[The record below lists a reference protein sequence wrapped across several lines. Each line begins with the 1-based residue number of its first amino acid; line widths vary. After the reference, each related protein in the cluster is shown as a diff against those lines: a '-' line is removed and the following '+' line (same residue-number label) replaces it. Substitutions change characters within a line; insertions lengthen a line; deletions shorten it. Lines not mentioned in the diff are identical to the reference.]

1 MTEQLKTILCIDD
14 DEDIL
19 AITQMCLETV
29 GGFRVTCFKHGINA
43 VKKIESLKPDLIL
56 MDMMMPGVDGLS
68 VLSSLKQTPTTAQI
82 PVVFMTAR
90 VQANEIEQ
98 YYKQGADGV
107 IPKPFD
113 PMTLSQ
119 QLIKFWEA
127 YHAKS

>member
-1 MTEQLKTILCIDD
+1 MTKRLRSILCIDD

-19 AITQMCLETV
+19 AITQMCLETI
-29 GGFRVTCFKHGINA
+29 GDFRVTCFKHGINA
-43 VKKIESLKPDLIL
+43 VKKIESLMPDLIL
-56 MDMMMPGVDGLS
+56 MDMMMPGIDGLS
-68 VLSSLKQTPTTAQI
+68 VLSELKKSPITAEI

-90 VQANEIEQ
+90 VQASEIEY

-113 PMTLSQ
+113 PMTLCE
-119 QLIKFWEA
+119 QLNIIWEA